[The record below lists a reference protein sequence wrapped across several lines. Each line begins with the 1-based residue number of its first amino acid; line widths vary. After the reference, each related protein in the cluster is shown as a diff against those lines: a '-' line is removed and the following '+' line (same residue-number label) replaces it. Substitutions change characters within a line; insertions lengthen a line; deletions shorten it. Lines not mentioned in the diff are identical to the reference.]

1 MSIFSKRAVD
11 IFSPVQAN
19 GTPRSVSNLDAQI
32 WGTELERL
40 VDTVLRAGGKVFAS
54 KAQMDADLTPA
65 ANTSAIVIGDPVTG
79 NNGLYMKIGG
89 SGSGSWQRIGDVPGY
104 QIIRLV
110 NDGSG
115 TPNAIIASSALPVPV
130 ANGEAILLLN
140 ITDDI
145 TGPATLSLNGGSAW
159 EIVTSGGN
167 LLSAGYLVSG
177 MLVALI
183 VDVQRYRLLSDVPSA
198 AIQHAAEDA
207 AARAEAAAASVNL
220 PPATAGDRGKALV
233 VNSDASGYV
242 FERTTV
248 VVDTRALL
256 KDLPVSNTAAF
267 LKELGREGN
276 FVLKTG
282 SPPVTDTQEGVYVV
296 SNTAGY
302 YWERIYAPAM
312 APTVRAF
319 GAVLDGSTD
328 DSNAIK
334 GAIAVTGIAFVPY
347 TSTGFVAGEVD
358 ITPSARHVIRAE
370 RTPTWKLGATHAYA
384 IRVKPSSVADAYAY
398 IDKFVFDGS
407 AAPSTSGAILINTS
421 AGNVSG
427 LRCGGLIARDCGFAY
442 REEDSASNFVVDM
455 QFDDVLCFYTRGR
468 QIYSRRSRGFFSWGD
483 IKVDNTY
490 NVVGGRPR
498 VTWNSIYFG
507 DVLGLDF
514 NCMDVV
520 GEVPGSPNNLSYQAG
535 AIGIVIDG
543 VITSGR
549 GSIYGRRMLVD
560 NTCGPGIQ
568 LANLFNVSID
578 TIQSYG
584 NLGVPIEMVNVSKSA
599 LARVKAFGGKGVANA
614 AASASGVAMSACT
627 NVILDV
633 LEAENCTGSGN
644 TMVGCTDCQVNGGY
658 SVNNTAYGYYDDN
671 TGDRNR
677 RVGVTARGNTAGSL
691 FQDKASH
698 ATYSWTPNSGTPT
711 ASTIGAAAVP

>member
-1 MSIFSKRAVD
+1 MVD
-11 IFSPVQAN
+11 IRPN
-19 GTPRSVSNLDAQI
+19 
-32 WGTELERL
+32 
-40 VDTVLRAGGKVFAS
+40 VL
-54 KAQMDADLTPA
+54 PA
-65 ANTSAIVIGDPVTG
+65 AILPLRSGD
-79 NNGLYMKIGG
+79 
-89 SGSGSWQRIGDVPGY
+89 
-104 QIIRLV
+104 
-110 NDGSG
+110 
-115 TPNAIIASSALPVPV
+115 
-130 ANGEAILLLN
+130 
-140 ITDDI
+140 
-145 TGPATLSLNGGSAW
+145 
-159 EIVTSGGN
+159 
-167 LLSAGYLVSG
+167 
-177 MLVALI
+177 ALI
-183 VDVQRYRLLSDVPSA
+183 VDQGADGVRQTDPFSMTDSVAPVATQVEAVAGADNTKRMTPLRTKQSIASEVGVTLASNTQGAKADSAVQSVNGKSGNSITLDKSDVGLGNVDNTSDANKPISTAQQTALDLKANAATTISA
-198 AIQHAAEDA
+198 GTGLTGGGSLSADRTVSLNSASIASLAKADSAIQPGDNRLIPSGGSAGQVLGYGDGTVRAWTDA
-207 AARAEAAAASVNL
+207 GTGDMSASVYDPSSQASNAFNGF
-220 PPATAGDRGKALV
+220 PVATRTAMKAI
-233 VNSDASGYV
+233 N
-242 FERTTV
+242 
-248 VVDTRALL
+248 
-256 KDLPVSNTAAF
+256 VSQFNC
-267 LKELGREGN
+267 LYLIEEGREGS
-276 FVLKTG
+276 FVLKAG
-282 SPPVTDTQEGVYVV
+282 SPPVADTQEGVYVV

-334 GAIAVTGIAFVPY
+334 GAIAVTGIAFIPY

-398 IDKFVFDGS
+398 IEKFVFDGS

-427 LRCGGLIARDCGFAY
+427 LRCGGIVARDCGFAY

-543 VITSGR
+543 VVTSGR

-568 LANLFNVSID
+568 LTNLFNVSID

-584 NLGVPIEMVNVSKSA
+584 NLGVPIEMVNVSKST

-644 TMVGCTDCQVNGGY
+644 TMVGCADCQVNGGY

-711 ASTIGAAAVP
+711 ASTIGTITVP

>member
-1 MSIFSKRAVD
+1 MTVRTIDEIFRDFVTDGVPASGPFNPHKPDIRDTLKALTEGGENFPDNRVIRLNNADEGTANNIVVTASVAIPAAAYQVLYILNVTQENTGPVTVSGAINRVLVTNINQPIAPGYLIPGMAVLCID
-11 IFSPVQAN
+11 
-19 GTPRSVSNLDAQI
+19 T
-32 WGTELERL
+32 GTELRL
-40 VDTVLRAGGKVFAS
+40 LSYG
-54 KAQMDADLTPA
+54 DA
-65 ANTSAIVIGDPVTG
+65 
-79 NNGLYMKIGG
+79 
-89 SGSGSWQRIGDVPGY
+89 
-104 QIIRLV
+104 
-110 NDGSG
+110 
-115 TPNAIIASSALPVPV
+115 
-130 ANGEAILLLN
+130 EAIL
-140 ITDDI
+140 
-145 TGPATLSLNGGSAW
+145 A
-159 EIVTSGGN
+159 
-167 LLSAGYLVSG
+167 
-177 MLVALI
+177 
-183 VDVQRYRLLSDVPSA
+183 
-198 AIQHAAEDA
+198 AAEDA

-220 PPATAGDRGKALV
+220 PPATTGDKGKVLSVNSSATGYEFRSTAFVVENRTLLKALPT
-233 VNSDASGYV
+233 
-242 FERTTV
+242 FLTT
-248 VVDTRALL
+248 
-256 KDLPVSNTAAF
+256 AF
-267 LKELGREGN
+267 LSEVGREGA
-276 FVLKTG
+276 FVLKAG

-319 GAVLDGSTD
+319 GAALDGSTD

-334 GAIAVTGIAFVPY
+334 GAIAVTGIAFIPY

-543 VITSGR
+543 VVTSGR

-568 LANLFNVSID
+568 LTNLFNVSID

-584 NLGVPIEMVNVSKSA
+584 NLGVPIELVNVSKSA

-711 ASTIGAAAVP
+711 ASTIGATTVP

>member
-1 MSIFSKRAVD
+1 MSVFSKRAVD

-19 GTPRSVSNLDAQI
+19 GTPRSVSNLDAQV

-40 VDTVLRAGGKVFAS
+40 VDTVLRAGGKVYAS

-65 ANTSAIVIGDPVTG
+65 ANTSAIVIGDPVMG

-115 TPNAIIASSALPVPV
+115 TPNAIVASSALPVPV

-183 VDVQRYRLLSDVPSA
+183 VDEQRYRLLSDVPSA
-198 AIQHAAEDA
+198 AIQQAAEDA

-256 KDLPVSNTAAF
+256 KDLPVSNTVAF

-276 FVLKTG
+276 FVLKAG
-282 SPPVTDTQEGVYVV
+282 SPPVTDTQEGVYVI

-302 YWERIYAPAM
+302 YWERIYAPAV

-319 GAVLDGSTD
+319 GAVLDGAAN

-334 GAIAVTGIAFVPY
+334 GALAVCRIAVVPF
-347 TSTGFVAGEVD
+347 TESGFVAGD
-358 ITPSARHVIRAE
+358 IGLSPNRGETIMAPIR
-370 RTPTWKLGATHAYA
+370 TIWKLPASAQCAVLLGWNE
-384 IRVKPSSVADAYAY
+384 VAEQYAY
-398 IDKFVFDGS
+398 LENFIFDGS
-407 AAPSTSGAILINTS
+407 AAPNTSGAIRVNTS
-421 AGNVSG
+421 AYVVSG
-427 LRCGGLIARDCGFAY
+427 FRAKRLIFKDCGFAY
-442 REEDSASNFVVDM
+442 LEETSASNFTVD
-455 QFDDVLCFYTRGR
+455 FEFVDCEAFYTRGR
-468 QIYSRRSRGFFSWGD
+468 QVYSHRSRGFFRFRD
-483 IKVDNTY
+483 FRINNVY
-490 NVVGGRPR
+490 NPYAGRPE
-498 VTWNSIYFG
+498 VTWNSAYFG
-507 DVLGLDF
+507 DVLGLELF
-514 NCMDVV
+514 GFDVV
-520 GEVPGSPNNLSYQAG
+520 GPAPGAPNNPAYQSG
-535 AIGIVIDG
+535 AVGLYIDG
-543 VITSGR
+543 ITAGR
-549 GSIYGRRMLVD
+549 GSIYGSRILVD
-560 NTCGPGIQ
+560 STNGPGII
-568 LANLFNVSID
+568 LANLFN
-578 TIQSYG
+578 IQWDQIQVYG
-584 NLGVPIEMVNVSKSA
+584 CLGAGIGMTNVSKSTFSK
-599 LARVKAFGGKGVANA
+599 VKCYGAKGTTNA
-614 AASASGVAMSACT
+614 PASAAGITMQNCSSVT
-627 NVILDV
+627 LDV
-633 LEAENCTGSGN
+633 AEVENFTGSGVV
-644 TMVGCTDCQVNGGY
+644 MVASTECQVNGGY
-658 SVNNTAYGYYDDN
+658 SNNNTGYGYYDDSA
-671 TGDRNR
+671 GDRNR
-677 RVGVTARGNTAGSL
+677 RVGITARGNTGGSL

-711 ASTIGAAAVP
+711 ASTIGVATVA